1 MAKAMSKEDA
11 EKEDDALKL
20 LVIAILRLPDAV
32 KVPRMSMK
40 MSSPKK
46 PSKNKDFGAD
56 LSAKGLTVSSHC
68 PQSRSLAQ
76 FTQRRSR

>member
-40 MSSPKK
+40 MSPPKK
-46 PSKNKDFGAD
+46 
-56 LSAKGLTVSSHC
+56 
-68 PQSRSLAQ
+68 
-76 FTQRRSR
+76 